1 LNLTARLHPYLLL
14 KISAIDKVLKIELEI
29 LSNSNIYHSILNLRI
44 ISSSSLSS
52 PHADIDKKIMIVLV
66 QVYGILSSLM
76 LDSSLQEREIE
87 QR

>member
-1 LNLTARLHPYLLL
+1 LNLTAHLHPYLLL

>member
-1 LNLTARLHPYLLL
+1 
-14 KISAIDKVLKIELEI
+14 
-29 LSNSNIYHSILNLRI
+29 LNLRI

-52 PHADIDKKIMIVLV
+52 PHAGIDKKIMIVLV